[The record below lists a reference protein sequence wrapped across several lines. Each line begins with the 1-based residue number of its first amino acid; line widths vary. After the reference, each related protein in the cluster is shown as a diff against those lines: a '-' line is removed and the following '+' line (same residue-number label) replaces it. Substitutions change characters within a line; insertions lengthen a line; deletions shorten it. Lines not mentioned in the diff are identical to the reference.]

1 MATLDKL
8 INKHFSHP
16 LKVILELMSSASWK
30 NISNSKTSFD
40 YNSRLRRQQ
49 GTSVNWIIYISRF
62 RAGDV

>member
-30 NISNSKTSFD
+30 NISNIKTSFD
-40 YNSRLRRQQ
+40 
-49 GTSVNWIIYISRF
+49 
-62 RAGDV
+62 